1 MICSNRER
9 PIELSGSD
17 RRYAV
22 FDHSDKY
29 VKTRNAEAEEDFWK
43 PLYAA
48 YDAAERI
55 SIRQSRS
62 VVGTRLNAGRLR
74 PATQIEAH
82 LVVVRR
88 DIVEAVRDIR
98 FNQLDPRHALVL
110 FGQLDAKVHAVAG
123 DTVLTANEDVIMG
136 QVARER
142 QSRKHFRR
150 FAKRRCILA

>member
-88 DIVEAVRDIR
+88 DVVETVRDIR
-98 FNQLDPRHALVL
+98 FDKLNAGYALVL
-110 FGQLDAKVHAVAG
+110 FRQLDAKV
-123 DTVLTANEDVIMG
+123 D
-136 QVARER
+136 
-142 QSRKHFRR
+142 
-150 FAKRRCILA
+150 